1 MKFTSSRKLI
11 LAALGHVI
19 TFDKGDTLFVPPSLH
34 QQALEQG
41 LEPMPEDG
49 EDVAEAVAKPDDASR
64 VEAIKV
70 AMKLIAERNNA
81 DATTALENAIR
92 AGGIP
97 KIRAIESLTDG
108 AKPTDAKEHQALWAE
123 VAASI

>member
-81 DATTALENAIR
+81 DDFT

-108 AKPTDAKEHQALWAE
+108 AKPLDAKEHQALWAE